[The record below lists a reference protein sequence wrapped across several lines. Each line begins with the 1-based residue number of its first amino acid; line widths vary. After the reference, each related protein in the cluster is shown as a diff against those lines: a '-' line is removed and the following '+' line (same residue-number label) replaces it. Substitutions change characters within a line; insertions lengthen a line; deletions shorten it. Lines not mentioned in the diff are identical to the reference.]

1 MCDFKGRGIKCYKV
15 QKVEKECN
23 FGEFEKALLLTGI
36 LKEEEELVVDGD
48 KAPMFK
54 VIVKSE

>member
-1 MCDFKGRGIKCYKV
+1 M
-15 QKVEKECN
+15 EKECN